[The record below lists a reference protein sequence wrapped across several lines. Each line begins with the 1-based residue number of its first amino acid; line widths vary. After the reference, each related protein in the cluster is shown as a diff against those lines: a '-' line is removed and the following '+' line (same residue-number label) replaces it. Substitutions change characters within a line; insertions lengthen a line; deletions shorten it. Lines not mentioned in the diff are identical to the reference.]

1 MNRVR
6 GFGKDEYVNLTG
18 KTVIPIS
25 TINDIVRARQQGREL
40 ALASGFTSAEST
52 LVATVISELAR
63 NIVLYAKQ
71 GEIVLDRANGSQ
83 RNGIIIIS
91 KDHGPGIADVERAL
105 AGGYSTSGGLGL
117 GLSGVRRIVDEF
129 SINTA
134 SGNGTTVVAT
144 IWM

>member
-1 MNRVR
+1 MPLARD
-6 GFGKDEYVNLTG
+6 FSKDDVVKLTD
-18 KTVIPIS
+18 KDVIPIN
-25 TINDIVRARQQGREL
+25 TIADIVTARQHGREL
-40 ALASGFTSAEST
+40 ALQNGFSSAEST

-63 NIVLYAKQ
+63 NIVLYAQ
-71 GEIVLDRANGSQ
+71 NGEIILDRANGSK

-91 KDHGPGIADVERAL
+91 KDSGPGIADVERAL

-129 SINTA
+129 SIDTA
-134 SGNGTTVVAT
+134 VGSGTTVVAT